1 MAGPRRDT
9 RGIVEARELFAR
21 VRFRRREP
29 APALRPYLEHYWLI
43 DWDLSEPYAS
53 HVVPHPSVNVV
64 FQHYGDEAPW
74 GEVAGIGLGLFTQK
88 LEGRGRVCGVQ
99 FRPGGFRPFA
109 PERPVSDW
117 TGQRVPVA
125 DVLAGAGPETVRGI
139 LGPEGEDARVAAL
152 DAFLL
157 GLEPAAD
164 PQAVRA
170 MELVDLVRTDR
181 TIRRVAEL
189 AAVEGVSARSLQRL
203 FAAYVGVG
211 PKWVILRYR
220 IHEALERAE
229 SGESPQAPGTGMAA
243 GAGTGASEGALDW
256 AALAAELGYSDQ
268 AHLVRD
274 FTATV
279 GVPPTA
285 YARPAP
291 M

>member
-1 MAGPRRDT
+1 MVGPRRDT

-21 VRFRRREP
+21 VDFRRREP
-29 APALRPYLEHYWLI
+29 APELRPYLEHYWLI
-43 DWDLSEPYAS
+43 DWDLAEPYAS

-64 FQHYGDEAPW
+64 FQRYGDEPAW
-74 GEVAGIGLGLFTQK
+74 GEVAGVGLGLFTQK
-88 LEGRGRVCGVQ
+88 LQGRGRVCGVQ

-109 PERPVSDW
+109 PRRPVSDW
-117 TGQRVPVA
+117 TGQRVPVG
-125 DVLAGAGPETVRGI
+125 DVLAGADARTAGAIVGPEA
-139 LGPEGEDARVAAL
+139 EDARVAAL

-164 PQAVRA
+164 PQALRA
-170 MELVDLVRTDR
+170 MMLVDLVRTDR

-189 AAVEGVSARSLQRL
+189 AAAEGMSARSLQRL

-229 SGESPQAPGTGMAA
+229 SGEDPAV
-243 GAGTGASEGALDW
+243 EGAPDW
-256 AALAAELGYSDQ
+256 AELAAELGYSDQ

-285 YARPAP
+285 YARQAP
-291 M
+291 G